1 MLEVGSFEAK
11 NKLSALLD
19 AVERG
24 DELVITRRGKP
35 VARLVSANTGVD
47 RARSVAAAKRIIAL
61 RKGVTLG
68 PDISLK
74 DLIDEGRRS
83 VWCWMAQ
90 PRWPGVLK
98 TRVPRLST
106 P

>member
-24 DELVITRRGKP
+24 DEVVITRRGKP

-47 RARSVAAAKRIIAL
+47 RARSVAAAQRIIAL

-68 PDISLK
+68 PDASSK
-74 DLIDEGRRS
+74 ELIDEGRRI
-83 VWCWMAQ
+83 VEKWI
-90 PRWPGVLK
+90 PHF
-98 TRVPRLST
+98 
-106 P
+106 